1 MSQTPDQAVTR
12 HAFATTSSTPL
23 VWFADAAGQ
32 DRPVGL
38 EALPDDDQSELV
50 EAGEQSGQGQRM

>member
-12 HAFATTSSTPL
+12 HAFATTPSTPL
-23 VWFADAAGQ
+23 IWLADSTRQ
-32 DRPVGL
+32 DRPIGL